1 MLFLFEFFFNSLFVH
16 SKTRIKFKIYIKY
29 LEIKK
34 LDFLFFLMSELIKER
49 IIERLNHKVINFLNL
64 FISRML

>member
-1 MLFLFEFFFNSLFVH
+1 MN
-16 SKTRIKFKIYIKY
+16 KFQNFIKY